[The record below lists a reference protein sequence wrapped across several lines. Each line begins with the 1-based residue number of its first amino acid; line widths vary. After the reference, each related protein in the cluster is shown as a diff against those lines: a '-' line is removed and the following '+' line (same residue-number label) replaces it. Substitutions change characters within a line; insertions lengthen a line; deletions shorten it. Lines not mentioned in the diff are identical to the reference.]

1 MPPAVRARRGD
12 RHGRP
17 RKTDR
22 VDKRLIVLADDAS
35 VECLCRD
42 PCQRAR
48 PPWQWLPEALPKQA
62 AGCGHQSGDGSRTKL
77 RGDGIVVLAERSS
90 TEPGPHDTV
99 SGARRVATH
108 HAIQCAG
115 CQFLGKPAPSVFF
128 LSRRQLRYVK
138 RLAGKHRGR
147 RKRTTRL
154 SEPVPTTF
162 ASRSRRPMTP
172 RQAARASSS
181 SNRLSWSSII
191 DDFLPERTDCHGGEH
206 ARCNAQPQRPYGRRR
221 RRSQEQRLE
230 TSHAL
235 QVGGEG
241 LTARRTDPRE

>member
-1 MPPAVRARRGD
+1 MSLPRPLPARSAAMAVAPGGPAETGSSLWASIRRWLADQASGRWHRRPRRAQLHGAGSTRHRFWGAARRNPSCD
-12 RHGRP
+12 PVRRLPVP
-17 RKTDR
+17 RKTGSLR
-22 VDKRLIVLADDAS
+22 I
-35 VECLCRD
+35 
-42 PCQRAR
+42 
-48 PPWQWLPEALPKQA
+48 LPL
-62 AGCGHQSGDGSRTKL
+62 
-77 RGDGIVVLAERSS
+77 
-90 TEPGPHDTV
+90 
-99 SGARRVATH
+99 
-108 HAIQCAG
+108 
-115 CQFLGKPAPSVFF
+115 PAPAPICETACRKASWE
-128 LSRRQLRYVK
+128 K
-138 RLAGKHRGR
+138 
-147 RKRTTRL
+147 KRTTRL